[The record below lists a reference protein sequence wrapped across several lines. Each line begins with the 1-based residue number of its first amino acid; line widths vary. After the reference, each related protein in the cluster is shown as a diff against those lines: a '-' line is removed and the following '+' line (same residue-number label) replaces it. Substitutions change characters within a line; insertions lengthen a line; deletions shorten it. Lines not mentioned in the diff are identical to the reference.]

1 MCARVARVL
10 DLLKARMAIG
20 AIQSRP
26 MVQTG
31 SGLRPAS
38 SPNRPALKAVD
49 AFERPKATA
58 AALHRGMTGAAIR
71 AMQLKLVTKGYLSRA
86 DFSGGAGVFGP
97 RTETAVKR
105 LQIEHGLPVTGLV
118 DARSAAALNAERP
131 APKNETSEVKTDV
144 FEKPASLLS
153 AMQTVT
159 DEDEATAAT

>member
-1 MCARVARVL
+1 MARVL
-10 DLLKARMAIG
+10 DLLRARMAIG
-20 AIQSRP
+20 AIQSRA

-49 AFERPKATA
+49 AFERPKSVVVP
-58 AALHRGMTGAAIR
+58 ALHRGMTGAAVR
-71 AMQLKLVTKGYLSRA
+71 AMQLKLVTKGYLSRG
-86 DFSGGAGVFGP
+86 DFGGGAGVFGP

-105 LQIEHGLPVTGLV
+105 MQIEHGLPVTGVL
-118 DARSAAALNAERP
+118 DARSTAALNAERP
-131 APKNETSEVKTDV
+131 AAKNETSEVKTDV

-159 DEDEATAAT
+159 DEDEATAAS

>member
-1 MCARVARVL
+1 
-10 DLLKARMAIG
+10 MAIG

-31 SGLRPAS
+31 GGLRAAAS
-38 SPNRPALKAVD
+38 SNRPALKAVD
-49 AFERPKATA
+49 AFERPKSVVVQ
-58 AALHRGMTGAAIR
+58 ALHRGMTGAAVK

-86 DFSGGAGVFGP
+86 DFLGGTGVFGP

-105 LQIEHGLPVTGLV
+105 LQIEHGLPVTGVL
-118 DARSAAALNAERP
+118 DARSSAALNAERP
-131 APKNETSEVKTDV
+131 AAKNEPSEVQTDV